1 MTTGAPAHAVVVL
14 AAGGSTRLGQPKQW
28 LCRDGETLLHRAVRL
43 AGETVPEAVFVVVAE
58 ASEATSQALADLRCT
73 QLANTVPNAEM
84 ADSLRR
90 AADCVRAFP
99 HVLVMVCD
107 QPALTPGH
115 LRALLDGAR
124 GSASGCAAT
133 LLHGLAAVPAV
144 VPGHW
149 FDAVPAGTG
158 YGGFRQRL
166 RALPRERVFLVPS
179 TELEWDID
187 TADDLRAA
195 RQQGLIDAEG

>member
-1 MTTGAPAHAVVVL
+1 MTTRAPAHAVVVL

-43 AGETVPEAVFVVVAE
+43 ATETAPDAVWVVVAE
-58 ASEATSQALADLRCT
+58 ANEATSQALADLRCT
-73 QLANTVPNAEM
+73 QLVNTSPTADM
-84 ADSLRR
+84 ADSLRT
-90 AADCVRAFP
+90 AAGAVRAVP
-99 HVLVMVCD
+99 QVLVMLCD
-107 QPALTPGH
+107 QPALTRGH

-149 FDAVPAGTG
+149 FDAVPSGTG
-158 YGGFRQRL
+158 RGGFRQRL
-166 RALPRERVFLVPS
+166 RALPRETVFLLPS
-179 TELEWDID
+179 TELELDID
-187 TADDLRAA
+187 TPDDLRAA
-195 RQQGLIDAEG
+195 RQQGLIDAKG

>member
-1 MTTGAPAHAVVVL
+1 MTTGALAHAVVVL

-43 AGETVPEAVFVVVAE
+43 ATETAPDAVWVVVAE
-58 ASEATSQALADLRCT
+58 ANDATSQGLADIRCT
-73 QLANTVPNAEM
+73 QLVNTVPNAEM

-90 AADCVRAFP
+90 AADCARAFP

-107 QPALTPGH
+107 QPALTRGH

-149 FDAVPAGTG
+149 FDAVPSGAGR
-158 YGGFRQRL
+158 GGFRERL
-166 RALPRERVFLVPS
+166 RALPRETVFLLPS
-179 TELEWDID
+179 TELELDID
-187 TADDLRAA
+187 TPDDLLAA
-195 RQQGLIDAEG
+195 RQQGLIDAQG